1 MPTNAKGLHRELWVG
16 ALFLTVVVLLIVF
29 GWLMG
34 AIGPL
39 QSHSRF
45 YILYNFAGGIEV
57 GSPVRVAGVK
67 VGKVS
72 KIEFMPEVAS
82 QGDNPQERTSLK
94 LTIDVSTK
102 AVPSV
107 RKDSRFYVNMAGIIG
122 EKYIEISPGSSTAP
136 ILTHGETIRGVDPPR
151 IDQLLSQGY
160 GVFGRIM
167 DFMDANEKTLT
178 EFLQGMQ
185 ELIADANT
193 LLKGRERQ
201 KLLHLIDNLNSV
213 TSDIHE
219 FSVRMKNPETRRFY
233 DQVFDLVDRA
243 HSIDKPVI
251 KQFLQEEGIRARI
264 F

>member
-1 MPTNAKGLHRELWVG
+1 MPTNAKGIHRELWVG
-16 ALFLTVVVLLIVF
+16 ALFFTVVILLIVF

-45 YILYNFAGGIEV
+45 FLLYNFAGGIEV

-67 VGKVS
+67 VGRVL
-72 KIEFMPEVAS
+72 KIEFLPDVTSSEDNS
-82 QGDNPQERTSLK
+82 QDRTSLR
-94 LTIDVSTK
+94 LTIEVSSK

-107 RKDSRFYVNMAGIIG
+107 RQDSRFYVNMAGIIG
-122 EKYIEISPGSSTAP
+122 EKYIEISPGSFSAPVLSNGSTV
-136 ILTHGETIRGVDPPR
+136 RGVDPPR

-167 DFMDANEKTLT
+167 EFMDANEKTLT
-178 EFLQGMQ
+178 EFLTGMQ

-193 LLKGRERQ
+193 LLKGRERK
-201 KLLHLIDNLNSV
+201 KLLTLIDNLNAV
-213 TSDIHE
+213 TGDIHE
-219 FSVRMKNPETRRFY
+219 FSVRLKNPETRKFY

-243 HSIDKPVI
+243 HQIDKPVI

>member
-1 MPTNAKGLHRELWVG
+1 
-16 ALFLTVVVLLIVF
+16 
-29 GWLMG
+29 MG

-45 YILYNFAGGIEV
+45 YVLYNFAGGIEV
-57 GSPVRVAGVK
+57 GSPVRVSGVK

-72 KIEFMPEVAS
+72 KIEFLPETAETNQDRV
-82 QGDNPQERTSLK
+82 TLK
-94 LTIDVSTK
+94 LTIDVSNK

-107 RKDSRFYVNMAGIIG
+107 RQDSRFYVNMAGIIG
-122 EKYIEISPGSSTAP
+122 EKYIEISPGSSNSPVVQNGAV
-136 ILTHGETIRGVDPPR
+136 LRGVDPPR

-167 DFMDANEKTLT
+167 DFMDENEKTLT
-178 EFLQGMQ
+178 EFLGGMK
-185 ELIADANT
+185 ELIADANK

-201 KLLHLIDNLNSV
+201 KLITLIDNLNAV
-213 TSDIHE
+213 TSDMHDLSSKI
-219 FSVRMKNPETRRFY
+219 KNPETQKFY
-233 DQVFDLVDRA
+233 DQIYELVDRA
-243 HSIDKPVI
+243 HKIDKPVI

>member
-1 MPTNAKGLHRELWVG
+1 MPTKAKGIHRELWVG
-16 ALFLTVVVLLIVF
+16 ALFLTVIILLVVF

-45 YILYNFAGGIEV
+45 YVLYNFAGGIEI

-72 KIEFMPEVAS
+72 TIEFLPEVS
-82 QGDNPQERTSLK
+82 QSAETSQERTSLK

-102 AVPSV
+102 ALPSV
-107 RKDSRFYVNMAGIIG
+107 RQDSRFYVNMAGIIG
-122 EKYIEISPGSSTAP
+122 EKYIEISPGTSSAP
-136 ILTHGETIRGVDPPR
+136 ILTNGSTVRGVDPPR

-178 EFLQGMQ
+178 EFLTGMQ
-185 ELIADANT
+185 ELISDANT
-193 LLKGRERQ
+193 LLKGRERK
-201 KLLHLIDNLNSV
+201 KLVTLLDNLNAV

-219 FSVRMKNPETRRFY
+219 FSLRLKNPETQKFY
-233 DQVFDLVDRA
+233 EQVFDLVERA
-243 HSIDKPVI
+243 HQIDKPVI